1 MAKSNKLQNI
11 KAVKQMLE
19 GTHKFQTKKS
29 IGFSDAKQKAEKNQK
44 REVGDTWEEKIGNTI
59 YLIEQKNGFRV
70 KRPKNSVASEVREFL
85 DSYPNC
91 KKETCTCS
99 SPNHLDKKMRIIHGM
114 CYDCV
119 IDMEHELRKQ
129 GKYEEYEK
137 NKIQSNAEAWL
148 QKAEQDVEMLKKAY
162 TESQQYVTNSDGLIE
177 TWAAQ
182 MTPEEFE
189 EKVEK
194 QFEEFKKDF
203 LSKLNNEEN
212 NETN

>member
-11 KAVKQMLE
+11 KAVKEMIA
-19 GTHKFQTKKS
+19 GTHKFQTKKT
-29 IGFSDAKQKAEKNQK
+29 IGFTDAKQKAEKNKK
-44 REVGDTWEEKIGNTI
+44 REIGDIWEEDINGTI
-59 YLIEQKNGFRV
+59 YTIEQQNGFRV
-70 KRPKNSVASEVREFL
+70 KKPKNSVAAEVRNYL
-85 DSYPNC
+85 KSYPNC
-91 KKETCTCS
+91 QKNCCKTS
-99 SPNHLDKKMRIIHGM
+99 YNHLDKKMQLIHGM
-114 CYDCV
+114 CFDCV
-119 IDMEHELRKQ
+119 IEMEHELRKQ
-129 GKYEEYEK
+129 GKYEEYEQK
-137 NKIQSNAEAWL
+137 KIQANAAAWI

-162 TESQQYVTNSDGLIE
+162 TESQQYVTNSDGLME

-194 QFEEFKKDF
+194 QFEEFKKEF